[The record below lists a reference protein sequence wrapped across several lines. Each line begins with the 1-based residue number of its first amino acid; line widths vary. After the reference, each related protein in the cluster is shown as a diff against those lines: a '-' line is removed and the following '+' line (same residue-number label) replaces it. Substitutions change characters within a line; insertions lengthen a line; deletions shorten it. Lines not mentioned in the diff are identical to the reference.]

1 MENQERNQL
10 NEEYIL
16 NRTSDTNYVYFGS
29 RKMILDLMKDSKP
42 RNLKQIEEETG
53 ICQTTASSILRQF
66 RLEKYGS
73 HTVNTK
79 DHVDGTQYQL
89 VINNE
94 HSTDQ

>member
-1 MENQERNQL
+1 MESERKPL
-10 NEEYIL
+10 NHENIL

-42 RNLKQIEEETG
+42 RNLKEIEMETG

-73 HTVNTK
+73 HIVK
-79 DHVDGTQYQL
+79 LIDDIDGTKYQL
-89 VINNE
+89 LINE
-94 HSTDQ
+94 PPTKQ

>member
-1 MENQERNQL
+1 MENEKSPL
-10 NEEYIL
+10 NHEYIL
-16 NRTSDTNYVYFGS
+16 NKTQDTNYVYFGS

-73 HTVNTK
+73 HTVYTQ
-79 DHVDGTQYQL
+79 DDIDGTKYQL
-89 VINNE
+89 IINE
-94 HSTDQ
+94 PDTKQ

>member
-1 MENQERNQL
+1 MESERKPL
-10 NEEYIL
+10 NHENIL

-53 ICQTTASSILRQF
+53 IGQTTASSILRQF

-73 HTVNTK
+73 NIVK
-79 DHVDGTQYQL
+79 LIDDIDGTKYQL
-89 VINNE
+89 LINE
-94 HSTDQ
+94 PPTKQ